1 MTKLMVIPNKKNI
14 DICLKYADAILL
26 GIKDLSVNLSDT
38 FTIEEIESLLPKLKE
53 NNIELFISLN
63 KNMHSKDLDK
73 LKDTLL
79 VLDNLDIEGIFYY
92 DISVL
97 KLHEYYNL
105 KTKLVWSQEHLTTN
119 YSTMN
124 YWYNEGVS
132 FAYVSA
138 ELTLDEILLI
148 RKNTNIKLIVPIFGY
163 LPMFTSKRNLINNY
177 LEYFNIDDKS
187 NKYKIK
193 KEGKEYT
200 IVNNIYGTVVYSAN
214 ILNGLKEF
222 EILERNNIDYVTIN
236 SFDISDDILTK
247 VLELYSTRS
256 YFSDEAIEELIEN
269 VDKGFLYKE
278 TIYRVKKDE
287 KK

>member
-256 YFSDEAIEELIEN
+256 YSSDEAIEELIEN